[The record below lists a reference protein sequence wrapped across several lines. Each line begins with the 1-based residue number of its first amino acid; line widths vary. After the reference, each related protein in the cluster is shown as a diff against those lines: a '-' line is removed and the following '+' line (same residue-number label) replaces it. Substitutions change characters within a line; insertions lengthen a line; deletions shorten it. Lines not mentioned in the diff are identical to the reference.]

1 MNARFVL
8 CAGIVLCLGGT
19 LYAQGSTTWTATSSS
34 KWSDPANWAGGVLP
48 SASVKAFF
56 NGESECIVDFAN
68 AAAWEIDLGGGPL
81 KIVKGGNLTVT
92 DWFILGYN
100 VGDVGESAGRLEVYD
115 GGVLNCMVR
124 LYVGYQGEGYLT
136 VWEGGTVNIHTQLL
150 GVGQQPG
157 GNGVVTMEGGT
168 LNLLEG
174 TDPRGLN
181 FLATAKSSVNLSGG
195 ALTLRGTTNNL
206 SYVNQSVAG
215 GIINAYGGIGKVVV
229 DPNEQPGRL
238 VVRGVHP
245 LKPSPADDGT
255 ITAGAVQLSWTAPDP
270 CTPGGAVA
278 FDVYFTDNLQALEQ
292 FLNPV
297 AIRVVTKQSVT
308 SVVVQTQPKKRY
320 YWAVDSYVGS
330 PTDPVLGPIFSFVAD
345 NLPPKVNAGAD
356 IVTWLQNGSRT
367 GKLDATVVDNDVYTV
382 KWTVVS
388 EPNGAPGAV
397 IQAPTTEDATVTFSA
412 TGRYVLQ
419 LEASDG
425 EYTGSDTVT
434 IDVYNDSC
442 QAAQSVPG
450 YQPLVG
456 DLNGDCR
463 VDDIDLALL
472 QENWL
477 KDNSL
482 TQNWFLLP

>member
-1 MNARFVL
+1 MYMNTRIVL
-8 CAGIVLCLGGT
+8 CAGIVLCVAGT
-19 LYAQGSTTWTATSSS
+19 LRAQTTWTAPNGG
-34 KWSDPANWAGGVLP
+34 KWSNPANWTNGLP
-48 SASVKAFF
+48 SPTNKAFF
-56 NGESECIVDFAN
+56 NGKSECIVDIAD
-68 AAAWEIDLGGGPL
+68 AAAWQVDLGGGPL
-81 KIVKGGNLTVT
+81 KIVKGGNLTVS

-100 VGDVGESAGRLEVYD
+100 VGDVGDNAGRLEVFD
-115 GGVLNCMVR
+115 GGVVNSMVR
-124 LYVGYQGEGYLT
+124 LYVGYRGEGYLT
-136 VWEGGTVNIHTQLL
+136 VWEGGTVNIHTQTL

-195 ALTLRGTTNNL
+195 AITLRGTTENL
-206 SYVNQSVAG
+206 DYVNQSIAS
-215 GIINAYGGIGKVVV
+215 GIIKAYGGIGQVVV
-229 DPNEQPGRL
+229 DPNAQPGRL

-245 LKPSPADDGT
+245 LKPFPTDDGT
-255 ITAGAVQLSWTAPDP
+255 TSAGQVQLSWTPPDP
-270 CTPGGAVA
+270 CTPGGAVT

-292 FLNPV
+292 FLDPAALRIVN
-297 AIRVVTKQSVT
+297 KQSVT
-308 SVVVQTQPKKRY
+308 SVLVQTQPKKRY
-320 YWAVDSYVGS
+320 YWAIDSYVGS
-330 PTDPVLGPIFSFVAD
+330 PTDPVFGPIFSFIAD

-356 IVTWLQNGSRT
+356 IVTWLQDGSRT
-367 GKLDATVVDNDVYTV
+367 GTLDATVIDQDAYTV
-382 KWTVVS
+382 KWTIVS
-388 EPNGAPGAV
+388 EPNGAPATV
-397 IQAPTTEDATVTFSA
+397 IQAAAAEDTTITLSA

-425 EYTGSDTVT
+425 EYAGSDTVT
-434 IDVYNDSC
+434 IDVYSNSC
-442 QAAQSVPG
+442 EAARSVPG

-463 VDDIDLALL
+463 VDDADLALL

-482 TQNWFLLP
+482 SQDWFLLP